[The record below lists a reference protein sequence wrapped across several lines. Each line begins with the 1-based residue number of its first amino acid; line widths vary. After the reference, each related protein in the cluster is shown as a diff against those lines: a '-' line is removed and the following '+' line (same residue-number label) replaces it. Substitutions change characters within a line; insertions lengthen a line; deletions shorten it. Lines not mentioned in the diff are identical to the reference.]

1 MTDVIIIR
9 PISHSWSEELYMRY
23 VTIPHGPLHL
33 AAPLVESGYNVKI
46 IDEVVEDNA
55 ENELRKNLKKNPICV
70 GISSMTGMQIK
81 NGLKFAEIVRDENE
95 NLPIIWGGAHPTI
108 LPITTL
114 DDPLVDIVVCGEGEK
129 TFPDL
134 VSCLEKEKSLKDVSG
149 IYYKDNG
156 NYITNQK
163 RCLMNLDDIP
173 ELPYHLIKMEV
184 YITSIKKRGINR
196 YFEIH
201 TSRGCPYGCAFCY
214 NSVHNKKWRTKSAER
229 ILENLKF
236 LIHNYG
242 IDGIT
247 WEDEIFSFSKERITN
262 ICNGIIDEGIDIKL
276 RAGVRV
282 DHFSNFQNSFIE
294 LMKKAGF
301 IHFGFGVESGSE
313 KILRYINKHITIKQI
328 HDVVKKVKENGFLA
342 TYNFMTGFPNETAE
356 DFAETLKLIHQIFKS
371 NQNMLYPVSGPS
383 FYTPFPETKLYYEAL
398 DLGFIPPNTFR
409 EWAKFDYNNMEMP
422 WVNKNFSQ
430 IMYKA
435 KHVVADLN
443 QKFIG
448 EDARIDSTDYKPL
461 EEMIRMCS
469 SIKNSEVIT

>member
-9 PISHSWSEELYMRY
+9 PISHSWDEEEYMRY

-33 AAPLVESGYNVKI
+33 AAPIVEKGYTVKI

-55 ENELRKNLKKNPICV
+55 GNELRKNLKRNPICV

-81 NGLKFAEIVRDENE
+81 NGLKFAEIVRNENE

-108 LPITTL
+108 LPNSTL

-129 TFPDL
+129 TFLDL

-149 IYYKDNG
+149 ICYKHNG
-156 NYITNQK
+156 SYITNQT

-173 ELPYHLIKMEV
+173 ELPYHLIKMET

-201 TSRGCPYGCAFCY
+201 SSRGCPYGCAFCY
-214 NSVHNKKWRTKSAER
+214 NSVHNKKWRTKSTER
-229 ILENLKF
+229 ILDDLKF
-236 LIHNYG
+236 LIHTYD

-247 WEDEIFSFSKERITN
+247 WEDEIFSFSKKRIIE

-276 RAGVRV
+276 RAGVRI
-282 DHFSNFQNSFIE
+282 DHFSNFENSFIR

-313 KILRYINKHITIKQI
+313 NMLRHINKHTTIKQI
-328 HDVVKKVKENGFLA
+328 KNVVEKVKTNGFLA
-342 TYNFMTGFPNETAE
+342 TYNFMAGFPNETVG
-356 DFAETLKLIHQIFKS
+356 DFAETLKLIHEIFKL
-371 NQNMLYPVSGPS
+371 NQKMLYPISGPS
-383 FYTPFPETKLYYEAL
+383 FYTPFPETILYHEAL
-398 DLGFIPPNTFR
+398 DLGFIPPNKFR

-422 WVNKNFSQ
+422 WIDEKLLKFMSD
-430 IMYKA
+430 A

-448 EDARIDSTDYKPL
+448 EDAKIDSTDFKSL

-469 SIKNSEVIT
+469 SLARQ